1 MRLFNPI
8 LAIVIYLMWVFF
20 KILYS
25 RKLSTTILNCGAIE
39 MPVILKEA
47 RLGLTHKKPK
57 CRAIGTHPSP
67 RSVLEWRLPNRST
80 SLSST
85 SRPTLCTHWSLMV
98 NIVLPRW
105 VVKLGRRWLVHRP
118 PYSPTVTRKGL
129 TLVATKAVLKQEL
142 ELLVIRKKTVI
153 VVIPELGLALEDSLW
168 TPTLVEMWPNTAQI
182 METKISKPWV
192 TSWCSE
198 RKTDIV
204 AWEYLRNIGVLLK
217 DWKTAVEWK
226 TKIIKNG
233 VGNSCALK
241 NTYQFS
247 IWWTVHVYYSW
258 GAVCKKII
266 YNKFVTFFAYLEI
279 IKTTSKNCL

>member
-1 MRLFNPI
+1 MDAGNEDWRQQGKVLSSPHHHNLALKSVKVKSPSNEVVYSNLGNCNIFN
-8 LAIVIYLMWVFF
+8 VSFF
-20 KILYS
+20 LILYS
-25 RKLSTTILNCGAIE
+25 RKLSTMILNCGAIE
-39 MPVILKEA
+39 MPIILQEA

-57 CRAIGTHPSP
+57 CRAIGH
-67 RSVLEWRLPNRST
+67 
-80 SLSST
+80 
-85 SRPTLCTHWSLMV
+85 
-98 NIVLPRW
+98 
-105 VVKLGRRWLVHRP
+105 
-118 PYSPTVTRKGL
+118 
-129 TLVATKAVLKQEL
+129 
-142 ELLVIRKKTVI
+142 
-153 VVIPELGLALEDSLW
+153 SLW

-226 TKIIKNG
+226 TKVIKNG

-241 NTYQFS
+241 NTYRFS

-258 GAVCKKII
+258 GAICKKII
-266 YNKFVTFFAYLEI
+266 YNKFVTFFAYSEI